1 MTTAAP
7 TPAEVH
13 VTPERIMQFAW
24 GYSIPLVLEAAI
36 RHRVFDVLDSG
47 PMNLDALAQATGASR
62 RGLTAIV
69 NVLVGLDFLSKDAQ
83 ENFALTA
90 ESSAF
95 LVTTKPSFMGG
106 IIRHTSEQLLP
117 SWLKLNEVVATG
129 KPVHSVN
136 EEKQGGEFFHDFV
149 LDIFPMSYAPAQAL
163 AAHMDYASAGPVSV
177 LDLAAG
183 SGVWGIAQAQA
194 GPQVRVTALDWPEVI
209 DITKKTVAKF
219 GLSDRYTFVEG
230 DLASADFGSGHNL
243 ATLGHILHSEG
254 AARSRALLDKV
265 FARARS
271 RRHHR
276 HPGVPRQRRPHR
288 PPQRPHLRRQHA
300 GEHRR
305 RRHLLLRRDQ
315 LVAHRSRL
323 RRPPHPR
330 RPRPVAA
337 HPRYQTLTTGNLD
350 SPRPSRAPSCR
361 LFSGDRVGDH
371 ERVPRRGTSLLVPNE
386 ANRICGLQPLRLPG

>member
-1 MTTAAP
+1 MTTVAP
-7 TPAEVH
+7 TPAQVH

-62 RGLTAIV
+62 RGLAAIA

-90 ESSAF
+90 ESPAF
-95 LVTTKPSFMGG
+95 LCHHQAPLHGWNHPPHQRAAS
-106 IIRHTSEQLLP
+106 P

-129 KPVHSVN
+129 KPVTSVN
-136 EEKQGGEFFHDFV
+136 EEKQGGAFFHDFV

-194 GPQVRVTALDWPEVI
+194 GPDVRVTALDWPEVI

-219 GLSDRYTFVEG
+219 GLTDRYTFVEG
-230 DLASADFGSGHNL
+230 DLAWPTSAPGHNL

-254 AARSRALLDKV
+254 IDRSRALIAKTFAALAPPAAPSPSRSSPSTLIAPAPLTASSSPSTCCSEHLDV
-265 FARARS
+265 GDTFSFEEISQGGSS
-271 RRHHR
+271 R
-276 HPGVPRQRRPHR
+276 P
-288 PPQRPHLRRQHA
+288 A
-300 GEHRR
+300 S
-305 RRHLLLRRDQ
+305 
-315 LVAHRSRL
+315 A
-323 RRPPHPR
+323 
-330 RPRPVAA
+330 RPRTLAAPGPSPVP
-337 HPRYQTLTTGNLD
+337 PRHQTV
-350 SPRPSRAPSCR
+350 SSSR
-361 LFSGDRVGDH
+361 
-371 ERVPRRGTSLLVPNE
+371 
-386 ANRICGLQPLRLPG
+386 